1 MIFRGIS
8 RISVGL
14 LPACALFAQLGTFS
28 RDMRVGLTP
37 DWTGERFEDGR
48 PKVPD
53 SIVNRMATVSPEEA
67 WSVLR
72 AANYNHQFEG
82 GWKEIVTVPGKRLV
96 GRAVTAVFM
105 PVRPDVNAAI
115 TGHARAEGRSR
126 VGLHNAWV
134 IDTLQPGDVLVV
146 DVFGKIEDGT
156 FIGDNLATSIY
167 AKTGTGIV
175 VHGAVRDLSGIRE
188 VKGFTGYVR
197 DFHPTALKD
206 VMLVGINVP
215 IRIGRTTVMPGDVVL
230 GDTEGVTFIPP
241 HLSAKVV
248 DRSEDVQLR
257 DEWGHKML
265 REGKYAPGQIDSK
278 WTPAMEEEF
287 RQWRTTRENTKRER

>member
-1 MIFRGIS
+1 MIIRKIS
-8 RISVGL
+8 FLCAL
-14 LPACALFAQLGTFS
+14 LPACALFAQLGTFN
-28 RDMRVGLTP
+28 RDLRLGLTP
-37 DWTGERFEDGR
+37 DWKGDRFEDGR

-53 SIVNRMATVSPEEA
+53 SILTRMEKVSPEEA

-72 AANYNHQFEG
+72 GAGFNQQFAS

-115 TGHARAEGRSR
+115 TAQARAEGRSK

-134 IDTLQPGDVLVV
+134 IDTLQRGDVLVV
-146 DVFGKIEDGT
+146 DLFGKVEDGT

-167 AKTGTGIV
+167 AKTGAGV
-175 VHGAVRDLSGIRE
+175 VIDGAVRDLAGIRE
-188 VKGFTGYVR
+188 VNGFTGFVR
-197 DFHPTALKD
+197 DFHPSALRD
-206 VMLVGINVP
+206 VMLTGINVP
-215 IRIGRTTVMPGDVVL
+215 IRIGRATVMPGDVVL

-241 HLSAKVV
+241 HLSQKVV
-248 DRSEDVQLR
+248 ERSEEVRLR
-257 DEWGHKML
+257 DEWGHQML

-287 RQWRTTRENTKRER
+287 KKWRAAREKR